1 VQNDQASRTA
11 LLIAASLVLL
21 HRDPKYPGL
30 VSKASADACAQML
43 EGHSPQARLILKIVR
58 QRWFRPIAKLIDR
71 ITIPGIL
78 LHYGLRKK
86 CIAALVRS
94 ALINGATQVVVIGAG
109 FDPLGFELHRD
120 FPGAQFW
127 EIDHP
132 ATQRH
137 KLRACPKID
146 VDRLHFVPADLNAAT
161 LDNEALVNS
170 SFDPAQRTF
179 WMAEG
184 LLMYLP
190 LDLVWSLMRSLGNMS
205 APGSQFAFTFME
217 KLADGR
223 IRFDPQNKLVDWWLR
238 RRGEPFLWGTTRS
251 DLVDFVRPWRITRFF
266 DHNDLP
272 KIAYGLADQHIA
284 KGEVICLA
292 EI

>member
-1 VQNDQASRTA
+1 MQNDQASRTA

-43 EGHSPQARLILKIVR
+43 EGHSPQARLLLKIVR

-86 CIAALVRS
+86 CIAGLVRS

-109 FDPLGFELHRD
+109 FDPLGFELHCD

-251 DLVDFVRPWRITRFF
+251 DLIDFVRPWRVTRFF
-266 DHNDLP
+266 DHNDLR

-284 KGEVICLA
+284 KGEVICLV

>member
-21 HRDPKYPGL
+21 HRDPKYSGL
-30 VSKASADACAQML
+30 VSRTSADSCVQIL
-43 EGHSPQARLILKIVR
+43 HGHSAQARLLLKIVR
-58 QRWFRPIAKLIDR
+58 QGWFRPIAKLIDR

-78 LHYGLRKK
+78 LHYALRKK
-86 CIAALVRS
+86 CIAGLVRS
-94 ALINGATQVVVIGAG
+94 ALINGATQVVIIGAG
-109 FDPLGFELHRD
+109 FDPLSFELHRD

-137 KLRACPKID
+137 KLRAFPKVD
-146 VDRLHFVPADLNAAT
+146 GDRLHFVPADLNTTA
-161 LDNEALVNS
+161 LDNEALING

-179 WMAEG
+179 WIAEG

-190 LDLVWSLMRSLGNMS
+190 ADLVASLMRRLGNKS

-223 IRFDPQNKLVDWWLR
+223 IHFNPQSKLVDWWLR

-251 DLVDFVRPWRITRFF
+251 ELVDFVRPWRVTRFF
-266 DHNDLP
+266 DHDDLR
-272 KIAYGLADQHIA
+272 KITSGVADQYIA